1 MSKYRLSRIIQAE
14 INKLNEEID
23 LKIIWGQS
31 YKKEARRHKF
41 LVSQFEALSRQE
53 TYRVVTPQHSVHANW
68 FGKLFNS
75 YDYQS

>member
-23 LKIIWGQS
+23 LKIIWGQT

-41 LVSQFEALSRQE
+41 LVAQFEELSRQE
-53 TYRVVTPQHSVHANW
+53 SHRVKPIESRW
-68 FGKLFNS
+68 FNKLFAT
-75 YDYQS
+75 YDFQS